1 MRDTPCEPHPLR
13 GCVKMQ
19 INNLTTINH
28 KEDSSKSKEKTI
40 SLLKIEYR
48 NGHFYWIVSNCKIIK
63 MIFAF

>member
-1 MRDTPCEPHPLR
+1 
-13 GCVKMQ
+13 MQ

-40 SLLKIEYR
+40 SLLKIEYG

>member
-1 MRDTPCEPHPLR
+1 
-13 GCVKMQ
+13 MQ

-40 SLLKIEYR
+40 SLLKIEYG
-48 NGHFYWIVSNCKIIK
+48 NGHFYWIVSNCKIFK